1 MKVTLDEFLKDTSKY
16 MELAKTEELTIMGSW
31 ETIVWTLRGVRDPWQ
46 LHMMKFIH
54 EEILPEYFA
63 EPQHQRAV
71 KRDSFQMEC

>member
-1 MKVTLDEFLKDTSKY
+1 
-16 MELAKTEELTIMGSW
+16 MGSW
-31 ETIVWTLRGVRDPWQ
+31 ETIIWTIRGVRDPWQ

-71 KRDSFQMEC
+71 KTDSFQMEC